1 MTIAKI
7 AYLSTPGPDRFVLNI
22 QTFGSDDLQQFE
34 ITKAH
39 MINILIDGTALA
51 LRENYQAQ
59 LGPSNRVPVTTS
71 QESAD
76 DANRHQRPA

>member
-7 AYLSTPGPDRFVLNI
+7 AYLSTPGPERFVLNI
-22 QTFGSDDLQQFE
+22 QAFGSDDLQKFE

-39 MINILIDGTALA
+39 MINILLDGTALA
-51 LRENYQAQ
+51 LRE
-59 LGPSNRVPVTTS
+59 SNRVPNNSS

-76 DANRHQRPA
+76 GIPDRA

>member
-7 AYLSTPGPDRFVLNI
+7 AYLSTPGPERFVLNI
-22 QTFGSDDLQQFE
+22 QAFGSDDLQKFE

-39 MINILIDGTALA
+39 MINILLDGTALA
-51 LRENYQAQ
+51 LRE
-59 LGPSNRVPVTTS
+59 SSRVPNNSS

-76 DANRHQRPA
+76 GSASAGA